1 MLIPCL
7 GGHAVAFIYPLI
19 PCKGTCVFCYRN
31 STFEI
36 EKMKR
41 NTSREMRAAVE
52 VRNMRINKTIGGKL
66 YLGFGLIMAIVLMAF
81 VFNWVAVH
89 HEQTTRAI
97 YKQSITMAD
106 SLSKLDKA
114 RSENRLYLR
123 NFLLNGDRRE
133 ADALTRGQSEV
144 ERLINEIKDNTTAL
158 GDSSRAKQ
166 LLDQLADAER
176 DWGRTFATP
185 LMEKRR
191 QVDTGSATVA
201 ELQIAYL
208 QATPT
213 PEQKLREE
221 QPLAQLVGM
230 MKTANSA
237 AEDSDNSAATLITV
251 VTLGGLFIVILL
263 SGSISWRVAKSITG
277 PLSQLIAVAGQIGN
291 TGDLDQKV
299 EINGEDEGAQL
310 ARTFNNMVLYLR
322 EMAGISE
329 AISGGD
335 LSVEIN
341 PRSSRDTLGKAFRE
355 MTLGLR
361 NLVKNVRDS
370 AAQVAS
376 GSNQVASASDESA
389 KISVQAASAIDEV
402 TSTMHEMSINVQNM
416 VKSTQ
421 MQASN
426 VSETSASIDEMVAS
440 IQRVA
445 DTAKVLLD
453 ISQRS
458 RDEVHNGINTMEKAT
473 DGLSRINA
481 SIGSSAEIISAL
493 GQRADDIGKII
504 EVIDDLAEQTNL
516 LALNAAIEA
525 ARAGEHGLGFA
536 VVADEVRKLAE
547 KSAQSTREIS
557 ELIQSIQKEAR
568 KAVDNM
574 EKSTNIVNEGLSLGG
589 DLSGALKKISSVV
602 SEVYKFAQE
611 IGAATN
617 EQSHGSSQI
626 AKATTRLNEITH
638 EINSSVEEQ
647 ASGAQAVVRAMEKMR
662 ELVQRSSSGSTELAA
677 SAEQMSKMS
686 RSMLE
691 AMDRFVLENMV
702 RDARPAPRR
711 EETNGRSSATP
722 QYAAATA
729 GGNYN

>member
-1 MLIPCL
+1 
-7 GGHAVAFIYPLI
+7 
-19 PCKGTCVFCYRN
+19 
-31 STFEI
+31 
-36 EKMKR
+36 
-41 NTSREMRAAVE
+41 
-52 VRNMRINKTIGGKL
+52 MRIGKTIAGKL
-66 YLGFGLIMAIVLMAF
+66 NWGFGLILGVVFILSVIDIIAVL
-81 VFNWVAVH
+81 
-89 HEQTTRAI
+89 HEQGTKDTYNTAI
-97 YKQSITMAD
+97 EMGKQMSDLKQVMMN
-106 SLSKLDKA
+106 
-114 RSENRLYLR
+114 NRLHLR
-123 NFLLNGDRRE
+123 NFLLNGDSRE
-133 ADALTRGQSEV
+133 SDLLTKGVDEV
-144 ERLINEIKDNTTAL
+144 DLTVSKIEGTISHLDQHE
-158 GDSSRAKQ
+158 RAKQ
-166 LLDQLADAER
+166 LLEEVR
-176 DWGRTFATP
+176 SMEKEWSGNFAAP
-185 LMEKRR
+185 LMDKRR
-191 QVDTGSATVA
+191 QVDGGSATVA
-201 ELQIAYL
+201 ELQITYL
-208 QATPT
+208 QANPGQ
-213 PEQKLREE
+213 EQKKEE
-221 QPLAQLVGM
+221 EPMSELTEM
-230 MKTANSA
+230 MNAAVSA
-237 AEDSDNSAATLITV
+237 AQKSDRSATLIILVLTI
-251 VTLGGLFIVILL
+251 GGLGLMVGAGFVIAR
-263 SGSISWRVAKSITG
+263 RVSRSITQ
-277 PLSQLIAVAGQIGN
+277 PLTQLINVSTQIAEA
-291 TGDLDQKV
+291 GDLDQRV
-299 EINGEDEGAQL
+299 DINGEDEVAKL
-310 ARTFNNMVLYLR
+310 SLTFNNMVLYLR
-322 EMAGISE
+322 EMAGLSQ
-329 AISGGD
+329 AIAGGD

-341 PRSSRDTLGKAFRE
+341 PRSNRDTLGNAFRE

-361 NLVKNVRDS
+361 NLVKSVRDS
-370 AAQVAS
+370 ASQVAS
-376 GSNQVASASDESA
+376 GSNQVATASDDSA

-421 MQASN
+421 LQASN

-458 RDEVHNGINTMEKAT
+458 RDEVHSGISTMEKAT
-473 DGLSRINA
+473 DGLSRINNA
-481 SIGSSAEIISAL
+481 ISSSAEIISAL

-574 EKSTNIVNEGLSLGG
+574 EKSTSIVNEGITLGS
-589 DLSGALKKISSVV
+589 DLSSALRKISSVV
-602 SEVYKFAQE
+602 AEVYKFAQE

-691 AMDRFVLENMV
+691 SMDRFVLEGAVNGDG
-702 RDARPAPRR
+702 RNGHPRR
-711 EETNGRSSATP
+711 EERAP
-722 QYAAATA
+722 RQAQYATA
-729 GGNYN
+729 GAQYN